1 MNLATVHSLVLTAA
15 CLVVEREREKE
26 VYTGKEN
33 VAKVMWGN
41 SSNNINSDNTRNNGS
56 GDLEE
61 QQGLLSSNHAGPI
74 HYISIP
80 IERNGSETTTE
91 RNPSLAEVGNTSFA
105 TRRQS
110 ILDTPIGSFRG
121 PNSLSRFATSL
132 RRANSFRHIE
142 VNTDV
147 ERSFFKDNHDETFD
161 PDTMA
166 PSHLGRRLS
175 IALRPNLSSTV
186 PAANYM
192 PSGISQRPSIPN
204 IGGSAMD
211 TSAIDETS
219 VDYAS
224 IYSANDQYN
233 IGLTHRESIL
243 RPSISIAEL
252 ASNLG
257 REGYTGSIAPDTD
270 SILLKQVEGKDGKVI
285 TVLAGQSTGPQTI
298 FNSINVLIGIGLLAL
313 PLGLKYAGWIPGL
326 ILLSLFALAT
336 FCTAELLSRCLD
348 TDPTL
353 MSYAD
358 LGYAAYGNR
367 GRALISALFT
377 IDLMGCGVSLVIL
390 FGDSLNALFP
400 QYSVTFF
407 KLLALFVVTPPVFLP
422 LSILSNISLL
432 GILSTTGTVVVI
444 TCCGIYK
451 STSPGSLLNPM
462 ETQLWPKSF
471 ENFCLSIGLLSA
483 CWGGHAVFPNL
494 KTDMRHPSKFKDC
507 LKKTYRI
514 TAFTDIGTAVV
525 GYLMFGE
532 MVKDEITK
540 NVLLLPGYPPFIYG
554 LISAMM
560 TVIPIAKTPLNARPI
575 ISVLDSIFNVQNAES
590 KYEGSRLKMAKIIQI
605 FNCLVVNVTFVIIAI
620 IFPQFDKLI
629 AFLGA
634 GLCFAICLILP
645 CLFYIRICANTIKP
659 WEKVAC
665 YITVAISIGLSILG
679 IGAAILA

>member
-1 MNLATVHSLVLTAA
+1 
-15 CLVVEREREKE
+15 
-26 VYTGKEN
+26 
-33 VAKVMWGN
+33 MWN
-41 SSNNINSDNTRNNGS
+41 NNNNIDNDNNSPTGNH
-56 GDLEE
+56 DLEE
-61 QQGLLSSNHAGPI
+61 QQGLIPNNQSGQI

-80 IERNGSETTTE
+80 IERDAVETVDRDPNVANG
-91 RNPSLAEVGNTSFA
+91 VNTPFI

-110 ILDTPIGSFRG
+110 ILDTPIGSLRG

-132 RRANSFRHIE
+132 RRANSFRNIE

-166 PSHLGRRLS
+166 PAHLGRRLS
-175 IALRPNLSSTV
+175 MALRPNLSSTV
-186 PAANYM
+186 PATNFM
-192 PSGISQRPSIPN
+192 HGGISQRPSIAN
-204 IGGSAMD
+204 ISGTAD
-211 TSAIDETS
+211 TSAIDDNS
-219 VDYAS
+219 VDYGS
-224 IYSANDQYN
+224 IYSANDQ
-233 IGLTHRESIL
+233 RESIL

-257 REGYTGSIAPDTD
+257 MEGYTGSIAPDTD

-326 ILLSLFALAT
+326 ILLCIFALGT

-358 LGYAAYGNR
+358 LGYAAFGNKGR
-367 GRALISALFT
+367 GLISALFT

-422 LSILSNISLL
+422 LSVLSNISLL
-432 GILSTTGTVVVI
+432 GILSTTGTVLI
-444 TCCGIYK
+444 IACCGLYK
-451 STSPGSLLNPM
+451 NTSPGSLLNPM
-462 ETQLWPKSF
+462 NTQLWPRSF
-471 ENFCLSIGLLSA
+471 EHFCLSIGLLNA

-494 KTDMRHPSKFKDC
+494 KSDMRHPSKFKDC
-507 LKKTYRI
+507 LKQTYKI

-540 NVLLLPGYPPFIYG
+540 NVLLLPGYPSFVYG
-554 LISAMM
+554 LISALM

-575 ISVLDSIFNVQNAES
+575 ISVLDSLFNVHNAET
-590 KYEGSRLKMAKIIQI
+590 KYEGARLKMAKTIQI
-605 FNCLVVNVTFVIIAI
+605 FNCLVVNITFIIIAI

-645 CLFYIRICANTIKP
+645 CLFYTRICADTIKP
-659 WEKVAC
+659 WERIAC
-665 YITVAISIGLSILG
+665 YITIAVSVVFSILG
-679 IGAAILA
+679 IGAAIFA

>member
-1 MNLATVHSLVLTAA
+1 MWNNNNTSSSPLAGDS
-15 CLVVEREREKE
+15 R
-26 VYTGKEN
+26 
-33 VAKVMWGN
+33 
-41 SSNNINSDNTRNNGS
+41 D
-56 GDLEE
+56 DLED
-61 QQGLLSSNHAGPI
+61 QALLNNHNNNNSQV

-80 IERNGSETTTE
+80 IERNGADGDHNVNIASVENGISVPFSNSI
-91 RNPSLAEVGNTSFA
+91 R
-105 TRRQS
+105 RRQS

-132 RRANSFRHIE
+132 KRANSFRHID

-166 PSHLGRRLS
+166 PAPSHLGRRLS
-175 IALRPNLSSTV
+175 IALRPNVSGNGT
-186 PAANYM
+186 ANVIQ
-192 PSGISQRPSIPN
+192 GISSRPSISN
-204 IGGSAMD
+204 ILGGD
-211 TSAIDETS
+211 TSAIDEQS

-224 IYSANDQYN
+224 MYSATDD
-233 IGLTHRESIL
+233 LLHHRESIL
-243 RPSISIAEL
+243 RPSISIADL

-257 REGYTGSIAPDTD
+257 ADGYIGNVAPDND
-270 SILLKQVEGKDGKVI
+270 SILLKQIEGKDGKLI

-326 ILLSLFALAT
+326 ILLSVFALAT

-358 LGYAAYGNR
+358 LGYAAFGNK

-400 QYSVTFF
+400 EYSVTFF

-422 LSILSNISLL
+422 LSVLSNISLL
-432 GILSTTGTVVVI
+432 GILSTTGTVFIV
-444 TCCGIYK
+444 TCCGFYK
-451 STSPGSLLNPM
+451 NTSPGSLLNPM
-462 ETQLWPKSF
+462 ETRLWPSSF

-507 LKKTYRI
+507 LKQTYKI
-514 TAFTDIGTAVV
+514 TSVTDIGTAVV

-540 NVLLLPGYPPFIYG
+540 NVLLLPGYPPFVYG
-554 LISAMM
+554 LISALM
-560 TVIPIAKTPLNARPI
+560 TIIPIAKTPLNARPI

-590 KYEGSRLKMAKIIQI
+590 KFEGNKLKMAKVIQI

-645 CLFYIRICANTIKP
+645 CLFYTRICADTIKP

-665 YITVAISIGLSILG
+665 YTTICISIVFSILG
-679 IGAAILA
+679 IGAAIMA